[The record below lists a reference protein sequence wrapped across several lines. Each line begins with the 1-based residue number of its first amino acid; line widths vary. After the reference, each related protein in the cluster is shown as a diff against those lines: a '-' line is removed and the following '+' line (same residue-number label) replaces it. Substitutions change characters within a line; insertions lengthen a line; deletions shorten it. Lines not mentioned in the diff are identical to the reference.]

1 MNTEIVTYYYNYTP
15 VGDILVLAICMVFV
29 ILIKTAYINL
39 TRNFYYLKSM
49 IILLFTAG
57 LSDLLFNVSMNH
69 IGEIPPVLHYIPR
82 ALMHLT
88 IFANLMLY
96 VLYMKEPMNLE
107 ERSNRRFF
115 ITALV
120 GYVVVTVFE
129 IVGPILHIGFYID
142 DELNVHN
149 GFPIFPAGY
158 VFYVGM
164 VLFLFIKYH
173 DRVFK
178 QVFNGVFA
186 TILVSMLI
194 IFVQHR
200 FGQSSYTVAT
210 FTFPIYALLYLVHS
224 NPYDI
229 ESGALGRNAFYDYI
243 KNSHEHK
250 RPLLI
255 MSLVLYD
262 YDVEGYNYPLEI
274 IGIIRY
280 FLMHFFKR
288 TSLFELSGGRRRVM
302 IADIGKNSDYKE
314 TADALLEQF
323 EKVYPVFKIDY
334 KIVAMTTID
343 EMGKGRDYLE
353 LFEFIEDKMPKNNIR
368 FVDEQDVKR
377 YLDSKYIL
385 NELADIQEKN
395 DLNDPRV
402 EVYCQPVFNIK
413 KGIYDTAEALMRLRL
428 PELGMVFPDVFI
440 PIAEKNNYIRTLTK
454 IILNKTCVQIKKLLD
469 EGYGVRRISVN
480 FSVFD
485 VRDNDF
491 CHMVESI
498 VHDAG
503 IGFNNIAIE
512 ITESQNEQ
520 DFEVVKERIN
530 ELKGSGIKFYLDD
543 FGTGYSNF
551 ERIME
556 LPFDIIKFDRSLVI
570 ASSSDDK
577 LKAMVSHIAKM
588 FNDMDYAVLYEG
600 IEDDADEARCIDMSA
615 KYLQGYKYSKPIP
628 IEKLTEYFV
637 KTV

>member
-1 MNTEIVTYYYNYTP
+1 MNTEFVAYYNNYTP
-15 VGDILVLAICMVFV
+15 VGDVLTLAICMVFV
-29 ILIKTAYINL
+29 ILIKTTYINR
-39 TRNFYYLKSM
+39 TKNFYYLKAM

-57 LSDLLFNVSMNH
+57 LSDLLYNVSMNH

-82 ALMHLT
+82 AMVHLT

-107 ERSNRRFF
+107 ERSNKRYF
-115 ITALV
+115 ITALI
-120 GYVVVTVFE
+120 GYVAVAAFE
-129 IVGPILHIGFYID
+129 IIGPITHIGFYID
-142 DELNVHN
+142 KDQNIHN
-149 GFPIFPAGY
+149 GFPIFPVGY

-164 VLFLFIKYH
+164 ALFLFIRYH
-173 DRVFK
+173 DRLFK
-178 QVFNGVFA
+178 QVFNALFF

-194 IFVQHR
+194 IFIQQRH
-200 FGQSSYTVAT
+200 GQSSYTVVT

-243 KNSHEHK
+243 KNNSDRK

-255 MSLVLYD
+255 MSLLLDD
-262 YDVEGYNYPLEI
+262 YDSTNNGYPLEFI
-274 IGIIRY
+274 SIIRY
-280 FLMHFFKR
+280 FLVHFFKG
-288 TSLFELSGGRRRVM
+288 TTLFEMSGGRKILV
-302 IADIGKNSDYKE
+302 ADINKNPDYRESAE
-314 TADALLEQF
+314 TAVEQF
-323 EKVYPVFKIDY
+323 KRMYPLYKIDY
-334 KIVAMTTID
+334 KIVAVETND
-343 EMGKGRDYLE
+343 ELHKGRDYLT
-353 LFEFIEDKMPKNNIR
+353 LLEFIEDKMPENSIH
-368 FVDEQDVKR
+368 FADEKDIKR
-377 YLDSKYIL
+377 YIDSRYIL
-385 NELADIQEKN
+385 SELADIQDHM

-413 KGIYDTAEALMRLRL
+413 KGVYDTAEALMRLKL

-440 PIAEKNNYIRTLTK
+440 PIAEKNNYIRTLTR
-454 IILNKTCVQIKKLLD
+454 IILNKTCIQIKKMLD
-469 EGYGVRRISVN
+469 EGYAVRRISVN

-485 VRDNDF
+485 VRENDF
-491 CHMVESI
+491 CHMVETI
-498 VHDAG
+498 ITNAG
-503 IGFNNIAIE
+503 ISFSNIAIE
-512 ITESQNEQ
+512 ITESQNES
-520 DFEVVKERIN
+520 DFEVVKEKIN
-530 ELKGSGIKFYLDD
+530 ALKGSGIKFYLDD

-600 IEDDADEARCIDMSA
+600 IEDEADEARCMDMSA

-628 IEKLTEYFV
+628 IEKLTDYFA

>member
-1 MNTEIVTYYYNYTP
+1 MNTEFVAYYNNYTP
-15 VGDILVLAICMVFV
+15 VGDVLTLAICMVFV
-29 ILIKTAYINL
+29 ILIKTTYINR
-39 TRNFYYLKSM
+39 TKNFYYLKAM

-57 LSDLLFNVSMNH
+57 LSDLLYNVSMNH

-82 ALMHLT
+82 AMVHLT

-107 ERSNRRFF
+107 ERSNKRYF
-115 ITALV
+115 ITALI
-120 GYVVVTVFE
+120 GYVAVAAFE
-129 IVGPILHIGFYID
+129 IIGPIAHIGFYID
-142 DELNVHN
+142 QDHNIHN
-149 GFPIFPAGY
+149 GFPIFPVGY

-164 VLFLFIKYH
+164 VLFLFIRYH
-173 DRVFK
+173 DRLFK
-178 QVFNGVFA
+178 QVFNALFF

-194 IFVQHR
+194 IFLQR
-200 FGQSSYTVAT
+200 RYGQSSYTVAT

-243 KNSHEHK
+243 KNNSDRK

-255 MSLVLYD
+255 MSLLLDD
-262 YDVEGYNYPLEI
+262 YDSTNNGYPLEFI
-274 IGIIRY
+274 SIIRY
-280 FLMHFFKR
+280 FLVHFFKG
-288 TSLFELSGGRRRVM
+288 TTLFEMSGGRKILV
-302 IADIGKNSDYKE
+302 ADINKNPDYRE
-314 TADALLEQF
+314 SAEIAVEQF
-323 EKVYPVFKIDY
+323 KRMYPLYKIDY
-334 KIVAMTTID
+334 KIVAVETND
-343 EMGKGRDYLE
+343 ELHKGRDYLT
-353 LFEFIEDKMPKNNIR
+353 LLEFIEDKMPKNGIH
-368 FVDEQDVKR
+368 FADEKDIKR
-377 YLDSKYIL
+377 YIDSRYIL
-385 NELADIQEKN
+385 SELADIQDHM

-413 KGIYDTAEALMRLRL
+413 KGVYDTAEALMRLKL
-428 PELGMVFPDVFI
+428 PELGMVFPNVFI
-440 PIAEKNNYIRTLTK
+440 PIAEKNNYIRTLTR
-454 IILNKTCVQIKKLLD
+454 IILNKTCIQIKKMLD
-469 EGYGVRRISVN
+469 EGYAVRRISVN

-485 VRDNDF
+485 VRENDF
-491 CHMVESI
+491 CHMVETI
-498 VHDAG
+498 ITNAG
-503 IGFNNIAIE
+503 ISFSNIAIE
-512 ITESQNEQ
+512 ITESQNES
-520 DFEVVKERIN
+520 DFEVVKEKIN
-530 ELKGSGIKFYLDD
+530 ALKGSGIKFYLDD

-600 IEDDADEARCIDMSA
+600 IEDEADEARCMDMSA

-628 IEKLTEYFV
+628 IEKLTDYFA

>member
-1 MNTEIVTYYYNYTP
+1 MNTEFVAYYNNYTP
-15 VGDILVLAICMVFV
+15 VGDVLTLAICMVFV
-29 ILIKTAYINL
+29 ILIKTTYINR
-39 TRNFYYLKSM
+39 TKNFYYLKAM

-57 LSDLLFNVSMNH
+57 LSDLLYNVSMNH

-82 ALMHLT
+82 AMVHLT

-107 ERSNRRFF
+107 ERSNKRYF
-115 ITALV
+115 ITALI
-120 GYVVVTVFE
+120 GYVAVAAFE
-129 IVGPILHIGFYID
+129 IIGPIAHIGFYID
-142 DELNVHN
+142 KDLNIHK
-149 GFPIFPAGY
+149 GFPIFPVGY

-164 VLFLFIKYH
+164 VLFLFIRYH
-173 DRVFK
+173 DRLFK
-178 QVFNGVFA
+178 QVFNALFF

-194 IFVQHR
+194 VFLQQRH
-200 FGQSSYTVAT
+200 GQSSYTVVT

-243 KNSHEHK
+243 KNSHDRK

-255 MSLVLYD
+255 MSLLLED
-262 YDVEGYNYPLEI
+262 YDSANNGYSLEFI
-274 IGIIRY
+274 SIIRY
-280 FLMHFFKR
+280 FVVHFFKG
-288 TSLFELSGGRRRVM
+288 TTLFEMSGGRKILV
-302 IADIGKNSDYKE
+302 ADINKNPDYRE
-314 TADALLEQF
+314 AAEAAVEQF
-323 EKVYPVFKIDY
+323 KKMYPLYKIDY
-334 KIVAMTTID
+334 KIVAVEAND
-343 EMGKGRDYLE
+343 ELRKGRDYLT
-353 LFEFIEDKMPKNNIR
+353 LLEFIEDKMPENGIH
-368 FVDEQDVKR
+368 FADEKDIKR
-377 YLDSKYIL
+377 YLDSRYIL
-385 NELADIQEKN
+385 SELADIHDRM

-413 KGIYDTAEALMRLRL
+413 KGVYDTAEALMRLKL
-428 PELGMVFPDVFI
+428 PKLGMVFPNVFI

-454 IILNKTCVQIKKLLD
+454 IILNKTCIQIKKMLD
-469 EGYGVRRISVN
+469 EGYAVKRISVN

-485 VRDNDF
+485 VRENDF
-491 CHMVESI
+491 CHMVETI
-498 VHDAG
+498 ITNAG
-503 IGFNNIAIE
+503 ISFSNIAIE
-512 ITESQNEQ
+512 ITESQNES
-520 DFEVVKERIN
+520 DFEVVKEKIN
-530 ELKGSGIKFYLDD
+530 ALKGSGIKFYLDD

-600 IEDDADEARCIDMSA
+600 IEDEADEARCMDMSA

-628 IEKLTEYFV
+628 IEKLTDYFA